1 MRWRSRSAVAAAI
14 LGIGVA
20 GAFAFRRAPVSP
32 PPPPAGP
39 VHRAPAGPHF
49 LEETQPPHDAARDPS
64 DASSKDAADDRERF
78 PSLAAISPFDRDDR
92 TAPAIE
98 LACPERPANHSFHE
112 LLDDG
117 PAVEMGPPPFGQIE
131 SDLHSGPRTHI
142 VTDGDTLAGLAE
154 EYLGDPQRAEEIYEA
169 NRPSLPDPDLLPIGV
184 EIVIPSR

>member
-32 PPPPAGP
+32 PPERTGP

-49 LEETQPPHDAARDPS
+49 LEEARSPHDAARDLA
-64 DASSKDAADDRERF
+64 DAPANDAAGEGDRF

-92 TAPAIE
+92 AAPAIE
-98 LACPERPANHSFHE
+98 LACPKRPANDSFHD

-117 PAVEMGPPPFGQIE
+117 PAVAMGPPPFGEIE
-131 SDLHSGPRTHI
+131 SDLRSEPRTHI
-142 VTDGDTLAGLAE
+142 VTDGDTLASLAE
-154 EYLGDPQRAEEIYEA
+154 EYLGDPQRAQEIYEA
-169 NRPSLPDPDLLPIGV
+169 NRQALPDPDLLPIGV
-184 EIVIPSR
+184 ELVIPLR